1 MLPCE
6 CLWEVVIFFWG
17 LIQDDS
23 AIWEALTGGE
33 KKETH
38 FWDEFSYF
46 RMKQSIQM
54 MRLKRKWSYSQQKD
68 TLTDLYTMLSE
79 VL

>member
-38 FWDEFSYF
+38 F
-46 RMKQSIQM
+46 
-54 MRLKRKWSYSQQKD
+54 
-68 TLTDLYTMLSE
+68 
-79 VL
+79 